1 MNAIGVEHVP
11 RLFARNERVVVH
23 LETERFGDVAVVFV
37 GAFIVGRITL
47 TFDGPAR
54 PPHGGQP
61 AERVYDPLVAP
72 RFARGDELGAFQL
85 GSTVVVLLGPAA
97 HGRWVASQG
106 SDPTP
111 VRVGDAV
118 ARALDG
124 EAS

>member
-1 MNAIGVEHVP
+1 M
-11 RLFARNERVVVH
+11 
-23 LETERFGDVAVVFV
+23 
-37 GAFIVGRITL
+37 
-47 TFDGPAR
+47 
-54 PPHGGQP
+54 
-61 AERVYDPLVAP
+61 
-72 RFARGDELGAFQL
+72 
-85 GSTVVVLLGPAA
+85 VLLGPAA